1 MLTQAAGRAGR
12 GKEPGE
18 VVIQTYQ
25 PEHYSILTA
34 KEQNYEAFY
43 EQEISYRKVLRYPPI
58 CHMLVILCAGKAE
71 ETVAETAKKLAELI
85 KEQKVMGVS
94 LIGPA
99 DAAIAKVNDIYKKV
113 MYLRADNYDRLVEV
127 KDFVEAQVKD
137 NAAYKNIIIQ
147 FDFDP
152 MNGF

>member
-1 MLTQAAGRAGR
+1 MRL
-12 GKEPGE
+12 GKLRFESKYLA
-18 VVIQTYQ
+18 IKY
-25 PEHYSILTA
+25 
-34 KEQNYEAFY
+34 FY
-43 EQEISYRKVLRYPPI
+43 EEKQWSINWMCKQLGISHAAYYKWLHRPVPEQESENI
-58 CHMLVILCAGKAE
+58 
-71 ETVAETAKKLAELI
+71 KLAELI

>member
-1 MLTQAAGRAGR
+1 
-12 GKEPGE
+12 
-18 VVIQTYQ
+18 
-25 PEHYSILTA
+25 
-34 KEQNYEAFY
+34 
-43 EQEISYRKVLRYPPI
+43 
-58 CHMLVILCAGKAE
+58 
-71 ETVAETAKKLAELI
+71 
-85 KEQKVMGVS
+85 MGVS